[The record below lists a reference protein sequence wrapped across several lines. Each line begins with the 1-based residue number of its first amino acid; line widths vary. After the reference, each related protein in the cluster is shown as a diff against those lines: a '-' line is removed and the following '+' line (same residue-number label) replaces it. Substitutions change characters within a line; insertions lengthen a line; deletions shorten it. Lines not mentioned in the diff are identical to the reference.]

1 MVTKSAISWST
12 EPTGK
17 HSEDK
22 ILQCVEIK
30 SLIFSRYLRF
40 YQVLLFIISQDR
52 NLVARLYET
61 LRCVQAFD
69 KQYDYDVDDID
80 GERSSDISDRLIR
93 SLQEDYRCR
102 SPYLSYL
109 VRCRQGLASAL
120 AQQERHQ
127 SRCAVDRQVC
137 SASLVSVCIRQFLE
151 QRHEQMAQFVAQVQ
165 FLWVK
170 LANMV
175 IDSFQHW
182 YPE

>member
-1 MVTKSAISWST
+1 MQLAEALNLQVNILKIRFYSVYKQNHSYFQDIS
-12 EPTGK
+12 
-17 HSEDK
+17 
-22 ILQCVEIK
+22 
-30 SLIFSRYLRF
+30 RF

-151 QRHEQMAQFVAQVQ
+151 QRHEQMAKFVAQVK
-165 FLWVK
+165 FL
-170 LANMV
+170 
-175 IDSFQHW
+175 
-182 YPE
+182 